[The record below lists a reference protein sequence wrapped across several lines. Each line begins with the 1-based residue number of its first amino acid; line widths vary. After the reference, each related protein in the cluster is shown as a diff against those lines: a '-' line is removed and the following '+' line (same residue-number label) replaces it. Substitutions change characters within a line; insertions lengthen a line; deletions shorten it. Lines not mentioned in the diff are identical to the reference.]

1 MGMCVSIH
9 THTLT
14 YTNQFIPPNSSEGL
28 LEMAYSGSGKS
39 DQISLNLCF
48 HFVYH
53 DLNGDK
59 NPLLRSRTGILNDQ

>member
-1 MGMCVSIH
+1 
-9 THTLT
+9 
-14 YTNQFIPPNSSEGL
+14 
-28 LEMAYSGSGKS
+28 MAYSGSGKS

-59 NPLLRSRTGILNDQ
+59 NPLLGSRIGILNDQQAIKLEL